1 MYSGAK
7 RVKKSARKPQSY
19 GQYCPLALA
28 AEVLCRRW
36 TILVI
41 SRIIDGCTTFN
52 EIHQGVPRI
61 SPSLLSTRLSELEH
75 AGIVRR
81 RKAGRDN
88 RYRYEPTEAALE
100 LADLIDGMAIWGQHW
115 SRDMN
120 MDDLDPAFLAWS
132 MSLRMNT
139 DAMPPGRTV
148 VEFEFS
154 GTPTEFRKFWLV
166 NTDGKVDMCLKDPGY
181 ESDLL
186 VRSDLRCFVEAWRGF
201 RDLRQEIRAGKIR
214 VTGPRQ
220 LKSSFPDWL
229 LLSALAPYR
238 RRVNSREGRL
248 YNTQKEGA

>member
-1 MYSGAK
+1 MTK
-7 RVKKSARKPQSY
+7 QNKKSSTY

-28 AEVLCRRW
+28 AELLCRRW

-41 SRIIDGCTTFN
+41 SRLLDGCRTFN
-52 EIHQGVPRI
+52 EIHQGIPKI
-61 SPSLLSTRLSELEH
+61 SPSLLSTRLTELEH
-75 AGIVRR
+75 AGIVKR
-81 RKAGRDN
+81 RKIRNEN
-88 RYRYEPTEAALE
+88 RYHYEPTEAARD
-100 LADLIDGMAIWGQHW
+100 LAELIDQMAVWGQHW

-154 GTPTEFRKFWLV
+154 GTPTEFRRFWLV
-166 NTDGKVDMCLKDPGY
+166 NTDGNVDMCLKDPGY
-181 ESDLL
+181 ETNLH
-186 VRSDLRCFVEAWRGF
+186 VRSDIQRFIEAWRGF
-201 RDLRQEIRAGKIR
+201 RDLRQEIRAGNIR
-214 VTGPRQ
+214 LAGPRQ

-238 RRVNSREGRL
+238 RRISGRENRL
-248 YNTQKEGA
+248 YKADRQ